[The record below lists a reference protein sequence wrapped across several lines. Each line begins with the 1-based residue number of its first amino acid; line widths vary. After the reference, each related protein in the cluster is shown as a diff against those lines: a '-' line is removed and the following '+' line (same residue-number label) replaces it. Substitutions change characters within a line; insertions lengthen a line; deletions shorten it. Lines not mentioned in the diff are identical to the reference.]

1 MNLGTQDL
9 ISVKQVVAAVERIT
23 GHKVPTHITAR
34 RPGDPPELVADP
46 SLAEKLLK
54 WKAKRSLDE
63 IISTAWKWARK
74 VLRIRGEARSGVAS
88 FFSCLRGYSSK
99 QFVKTRQLCCI
110 IRPLS

>member
-1 MNLGTQDL
+1 MNLGTGL
-9 ISVKQVVAAVERIT
+9 GYSVKQVVAAVERIT

-63 IISTAWKWARK
+63 IISTAWKWAQK
-74 VLRIRGEARSGVAS
+74 SGHQS
-88 FFSCLRGYSSK
+88 
-99 QFVKTRQLCCI
+99 
-110 IRPLS
+110 